1 MKFSKKVDK
10 TLNSLTQSTINK
22 LGDVFRY
29 LLLATL
35 GCMTLVGGVSAA
47 EALAVN
53 GQTVPAIKLEVLM
66 AARLSAGQRD
76 DAPTRTQAREELIR
90 HEALLQ
96 AALKAGVD
104 TPLLQAQGQFAA
116 ETLKVRNYLQQ
127 WLKQNPVPQEAIA
140 KEYEALKARTGNQE
154 VQLRQILVGS
164 EDDAR
169 KLLAQLASGGK
180 FEDLAQL
187 VSKDASAK
195 VNGGLLPWVPEGNL
209 VPAIAQEVSKLA
221 AGQTSA
227 SPVRTANGFHVI
239 RMEGR
244 RPFTLPPLGQ
254 LQNQIQQNLEA
265 QAVDAHIKRLR
276 EQAQVK

>member
-1 MKFSKKVDK
+1 VNSNIKVQK
-10 TLNSLTQSTINK
+10 TTKYDRASVVCQAWLRGVLVA
-22 LGDVFRY
+22 LGAV
-29 LLLATL
+29 LLLT
-35 GCMTLVGGVSAA
+35 GGAGAA
-47 EALAVN
+47 ESLAVN
-53 GQTVPAIKLEVLM
+53 GQIIPAIKLEALM
-66 AARLSAGQRD
+66 AARLSAGQKD
-76 DAPTRTQAREELIR
+76 DAQTRTQVREELIR

-96 AALKAGVD
+96 AAQKAGGD
-104 TPLLQAQGQFAA
+104 TPLMQAQAQYAG

-127 WLKQNPVPQEAIA
+127 WLKQNPVGPEAVA
-140 KEYEALKARTGNQE
+140 KEYEALKARTGKQE

-187 VSKDASAK
+187 VNKDASAK
-195 VNGGLLPWVPEGNL
+195 ANGGLLPWVPEGNL

-221 AGQTSA
+221 PGQTTA
-227 SPVRTANGFHVI
+227 APVRTPSGFHVI

-244 RPFTLPPLGQ
+244 RPFTLPPLAQ
-254 LQNQIQQNLEA
+254 LQNQIQQNLES

-276 EQAQVK
+276 DQAQVK

>member
-221 AGQTSA
+221 AGQTTA

-239 RMEGR
+239 RVEGR

>member
-1 MKFSKKVDK
+1 VKKKAISLNKF
-10 TLNSLTQSTINK
+10 TINNF
-22 LGDVFRY
+22 GNVIRR

-35 GCMTLVGGVSAA
+35 GCLASVGGAWAS

-96 AALKAGVD
+96 AALKSGVD

-116 ETLKVRNYLQQ
+116 ETLKVRSYLQQ

-140 KEYEALKARTGNQE
+140 KEYAALKARTGNQE

-195 VNGGLLPWVPEGNL
+195 ANGGLLPWVPEGNL

-221 AGQTSA
+221 AGQTTA

-276 EQAQVK
+276 DQAQVK